1 MLEHQP
7 EVLINGGDV
16 GLTPEALAQYARTM
30 ERVSVPVLLSHGN
43 HEMCSGYLPRE
54 QGGTAHASADMGG
67 VHFVLLDVV
76 RYFEPTEDHPSNWH
90 VLGRRWVYWSGWLRI
105 WRGWTGPLHWWW
117 LAMCRYRRLFHSAR
131 VRHRIWPFPPMR
143 LPGRGA
149 C

>member
-16 GLTPEALAQYARTM
+16 GLTSEVLAQYAQTM

-54 QGGTAHASADMGG
+54 QGGTAHASADIGG

-76 RYFEPTEDHPSNWH
+76 RYFEPTEESS
-90 VLGRRWVYWSGWLRI
+90 VQLARLGRRGAVGMAGRGFGGAGPGRSTGGGQPCAGIDDFSPALR
-105 WRGWTGPLHWWW
+105 G
-117 LAMCRYRRLFHSAR
+117 RRR
-131 VRHRIWPFPPMR
+131 TWPFPPMR
-143 LPGRGA
+143 LLGRGA